1 MDARIDLSYLNKDS
15 LISETDRVKVWSGT
29 YYNDPVCCQIIK
41 FQEIPIEKV
50 IQEVNAIWKINH
62 SGTIK
67 VIWAGYIN
75 ETEFLILQ
83 ELLTNDL
90 EKEIKLRKAG
100 NRLWSEVDLVRH
112 LGNMIDVLATM
123 QDMGYSHR
131 DIKPQ
136 NILIT
141 QNRELKLMNFGNA
154 KDVTGVE
161 SLTIAGTPG
170 YLSPELRLGW
180 IEYIRGINEG
190 KINHNAYKSDV
201 YSLGLTFLYMAT
213 FQEINQSSSEEIIQR
228 VQMLPF
234 QSIQAILYYMLIHDS
249 NDRPDFIWLRSLLWQ
264 NNLLTNVLSVITN
277 SRQIFKNV
285 DILNQLSVRQ
295 CKYKVMVSTDNLNR
309 ALNRYWTHIRD
320 NQHINEKEKVLL
332 TYLLSATGKSEEIWK
347 IRNICCKCG
356 CGLADIFCRECKL
369 GVHSNHRESIE
380 VKSSFIITTIY
391 KCNNQCPG
399 FHYFEEPLCHSSNCN
414 NKSLANVENQICRHV
429 FCEPCWNR
437 SDKTS
442 CMCCWFP
449 YYPVELNN

>member
-1 MDARIDLSYLNKDS
+1 MDTEIDLSYINKDN
-15 LISETDRVKVWSGT
+15 LIYKTDRVEVWSGT
-29 YYNDPVCCQIIK
+29 YYNDPVCCKIIK
-41 FQEIPIEKV
+41 FQEVGIQKAIE
-50 IQEVNAIWKINH
+50 EVNSIWTINH
-62 SGTIK
+62 SGIIK
-67 VIWAGYIN
+67 VMWAGQIN
-75 ETEFLILQ
+75 ETDFLIVQ

-90 EKEIKLRKAG
+90 EKEIKVRKTN
-100 NRLWSEVDLVRH
+100 NRFWSEADLVRY

-141 QNRELKLMNFGNA
+141 QNGELKLADFGNA
-154 KDVTGVE
+154 RDVSGVGT
-161 SLTIAGTPG
+161 LTIAGTPA
-170 YLSPELRLGW
+170 YLSPELKLA
-180 IEYIRGINEG
+180 YIGYKKGINEG
-190 KINHNAYKSDV
+190 TIKHNAYKSDV

-295 CKYKVMVSTDNLNR
+295 CKYKVMVSTNNLNT
-309 ALNRYWTHIRD
+309 ALNKYWTYIRD
-320 NQHINEKEKVLL
+320 NQHINESEGDLA
-332 TYLLSATGKSEEIWK
+332 TYLLSATGNSEEIWK

-356 CGLADIFCRECKL
+356 CGVADIFCRDCKF
-369 GVHSNHRESIE
+369 GVHSYHCESNE
-380 VKSSFIITTIY
+380 VELPFIRRTIY
-391 KCNNQCPG
+391 KCNNQCQG
-399 FHYFEEPLCHSSNCN
+399 FQYFDEPLCFAYNCN
-414 NKSLANVENQICRHV
+414 NKALANVKNQICGHA
-429 FCEPCWNR
+429 FCEPCWNH

-442 CMCCWFP
+442 CVSCAFP
-449 YYPVELNN
+449 YFPVE